1 MMVVICDE
9 RRIFMKRKITTIL
22 LVISLIIFNINGMI
36 YAAEIGS
43 MVYTENTSRGN
54 IGAYQRISL
63 YDSNVTVN
71 VGNVEEGKILV
82 VSAIPIYGGSST
94 VYDSEVTVPWDITK
108 NTEFDL
114 YIVVGGMSSLPL
126 EVQFVAE

>member
-1 MMVVICDE
+1 
-9 RRIFMKRKITTIL
+9 MKRKITTIL